1 MFRQTQLKLT
11 LFFSLI
17 MGLVICI
24 LTYSFHENLEES
36 LVIEQEAAV
45 LGFAEE
51 EAFEHSIFIAH
62 GYTINPIEQA
72 EMNAK
77 SNSRNMF
84 FYVVDQEGKLINQ
97 VKAGVDMEEA
107 LLDSLKNWPAK
118 PGEVVVTQVGKKQ
131 IMMASME
138 IKGSSGVLGTVY
150 VGRDLTSAIQLME
163 GWTFRLVLLGSV
175 TLFFAIFLSYWMAF
189 WVMVPIKKAYEKQK
203 KFSADASH
211 ELRTPLSVIFSSI
224 EVLEKAGEKR
234 SRFENEVLQGLKE
247 EACQMNHLVSDLLLL
262 ARADN
267 PYVQQISKESFDL
280 AKLIEKVINKL
291 TPLAEEKGIDLTWA
305 GTSILVEGDQGK
317 LEQVL
322 TILIDNGFNYNQ
334 DGGWIRVDLVEKR
347 KEILLKVS
355 DNGKG
360 IPKEHQP
367 KIFDRFYRAEVS
379 RVQEPQGTG
388 LGLSIAYELVRL
400 HGGKIEVISEIGKG
414 STFTV
419 TLPGG

>member
-1 MFRQTQLKLT
+1 M
-11 LFFSLI
+11 
-17 MGLVICI
+17 
-24 LTYSFHENLEES
+24 
-36 LVIEQEAAV
+36 
-45 LGFAEE
+45 
-51 EAFEHSIFIAH
+51 
-62 GYTINPIEQA
+62 
-72 EMNAK
+72 K
-77 SNSRNMF
+77 S
-84 FYVVDQEGKLINQ
+84 K
-97 VKAGVDMEEA
+97 
-107 LLDSLKNWPAK
+107 KN
-118 PGEVVVTQVGKKQ
+118 
-131 IMMASME
+131 
-138 IKGSSGVLGTVY
+138 
-150 VGRDLTSAIQLME
+150 
-163 GWTFRLVLLGSV
+163 
-175 TLFFAIFLSYWMAF
+175 
-189 WVMVPIKKAYEKQK
+189 
-203 KFSADASH
+203 FSADASH

-234 SRFENEVLQGLKE
+234 SPFEREVLQGLKE
-247 EACQMNHLVSDLLLL
+247 EACQMNQLVSDLLLL

-305 GTSILVEGDQGK
+305 GESVQVEGDQGK

-334 DGGWIRVDLVEKR
+334 DGGWIRVELVEKR

-419 TLPGG
+419 TLPRG